1 MMLLDTTLLL
11 KLLKPMKKMNDT
23 NVSVVK
29 TFKSEYVKIDFSI
42 NPIQTKTIL
51 FCDENLE
58 IINEAILNTI
68 KRKVLISL
76 MITNDKKMIDLNFK
90 WRNIKKTTNVLSFP
104 IKSKL
109 IYDGY
114 LLLGDIAISNN
125 QVQLESK
132 ERKIE
137 FKNHFNH
144 LLLHGTLHLL
154 GFDHKTKEEELFMEK
169 LEVEI
174 LKKFQISNPYI
185 QSEF

>member
-1 MMLLDTTLLL
+1 
-11 KLLKPMKKMNDT
+11 MKKTNET
-23 NVSVVK
+23 NVSEAK
-29 TFKSEYVKIDFSI
+29 TFNSEYVKINFSI

-51 FCDENLE
+51 FFNDSLE

-68 KRKVLISL
+68 KRKVLISV

-104 IKSKL
+104 LKSKL

-125 QVQLESK
+125 QVLLESK

-137 FKNHFNH
+137 FNNHFNH

-154 GFDHKTKEEELFMEK
+154 GFDHETKKEELFMEK
-169 LEVEI
+169 LEIKI
-174 LKKFQISNPYI
+174 LKKFQITNPYI
-185 QSEF
+185 QTEF

>member
-1 MMLLDTTLLL
+1 
-11 KLLKPMKKMNDT
+11 MKKTNET
-23 NVSVVK
+23 NVSEAK
-29 TFKSEYVKIDFSI
+29 TFNSEYVKINFSI

-51 FCDENLE
+51 FFNDSLE

-68 KRKVLISL
+68 KRKVLISV

-104 IKSKL
+104 LKSKL

-125 QVQLESK
+125 QVLLESK

-137 FKNHFNH
+137 FNNHFNH

-154 GFDHKTKEEELFMEK
+154 GFDHETKKEELFMEK
-169 LEVEI
+169 LEIKI

>member
-1 MMLLDTTLLL
+1 
-11 KLLKPMKKMNDT
+11 MKKTNET
-23 NVSVVK
+23 NVSEAK
-29 TFKSEYVKIDFSI
+29 TFNSEYVKINFSI

-51 FCDENLE
+51 FFNDSLE

-68 KRKVLISL
+68 KRKVLISV

-104 IKSKL
+104 LKSKL

-125 QVQLESK
+125 QVLLESK

-137 FKNHFNH
+137 FNNHFNH

-154 GFDHKTKEEELFMEK
+154 GFDHETKKEELFMEK
-169 LEVEI
+169 LEIKI

-185 QSEF
+185 QSEI